1 MTLREMLLRVT
12 AWMRR
17 DRLEREL
24 AEEMRAHQE
33 LLARDLE
40 HEGMP
45 RDQALGAARR
55 QMGNATAQR
64 EASRDS
70 WGFPALDAL
79 LRDTRYAC
87 RGLARSPGFSITVIL
102 TLALGIG
109 ANAAMF
115 GIIDRLMFRPFPYL
129 RDPGTVHQ
137 VYFQTTFDG
146 RRSTRSTTPYTRH
159 RDMQRAAGALL
170 DFASVSEWRFA
181 VGRGADTRVRKVAGL
196 SASIFDFFDAKPVL
210 GRFFAPAEDTV
221 PAGAHVAVLGYGFWK
236 SEFGG
241 RDVVGERL
249 RIGQVDYTIIGV
261 APPGFVGVSGGGSP
275 HLFVPNTSIPAN
287 FDTYSQTN
295 FYKDYRWDWTDL
307 FIRRK
312 PGVSVAM
319 ANAALTQA
327 FSRARAIQRATNP
340 RVAPD
345 SIAHPVALAGAVR
358 NAAGPDRGPETKV
371 LLWVVGV
378 AAIVLLIACANV
390 ANLML
395 ARAQRRRREIAV
407 RLALGVSRA
416 RLVFQFITEG
426 LLLALIGGG
435 AGLVVAQWSGA
446 AIRGMMLPEGSSFA
460 LRTDWRTLGV
470 AAACALAAAL
480 LTALAPALLAVR
492 SSLAASLKAGVR
504 EGGATYRASRL
515 RAMLLMLQ
523 GALSVALLVGAG
535 LFVQS
540 LRNVSNIP
548 LGYDVSTVLEITPDF
563 RGMDSDSA
571 GEVAVRRR
579 LLAAARAIPGVE
591 AAARINSGLFR
602 TNTTGLR
609 VAGVD
614 SVERLGRFNMQITT
628 ADYFTV
634 MRTRI
639 LRGRAFDDRDG
650 ERAAPVVVVSAS
662 MARALWPGKEAIGEC
677 IQLVWDPLTKLRSA
691 ACTRVIG
698 IAEDVAAQGILDEQR
713 FMYYLPVDQLQ
724 PAWISRIYARMT
736 GPDVEADVER
746 VRQAMQAAMPGDGFV
761 MVRPLQEVVDDQ
773 RHSWTL
779 GATLF
784 LAFGGLALLVAAV
797 GLYGVIAYDVAQ
809 RTHEL
814 GVRVALGAKSA
825 DIVSLVVR
833 QGLAFAGI
841 GAGVGLAIA
850 GIAAPWLQPLLY
862 KESARD
868 PLTYAAVASVML
880 LVAAAASAIPAL
892 RASRVDPSG
901 ALRSD

>member
-1 MTLREMLLRVT
+1 MTLREVLLRLT
-12 AWMRR
+12 AWSRR
-17 DRLEREL
+17 DRLDQEL
-24 AEEMRAHQE
+24 ADEMRAHQE

-40 HEGMP
+40 HGGGMP
-45 RDQALGAARR
+45 REEALGAARR
-55 QMGNATAQR
+55 QMGNATGQR
-64 EASRDS
+64 EASRDY

-79 LRDTRYAC
+79 LMDARYAL
-87 RGLARSPGFSITVIL
+87 RGLARSPGFSITVIV

-129 RDPGTVHQ
+129 RDPGTFHQ
-137 VYFQTTFDG
+137 VYFQTTFNG
-146 RRSTRSTTPYTRH
+146 QRGTRSTTPYTRH
-159 RDMQRAAGALL
+159 LDMRRAAGSLL

-181 VGRGADTRVRKVAGL
+181 VGRGADTRVRKVAGV
-196 SASIFDFFDAKPVL
+196 SASLFDFFDVAPVI
-210 GRFFAPAEDTV
+210 GRFFSPAEDSV
-221 PAGAHVAVLGYGFWK
+221 PAGALVAVLSHGFWR
-236 SEFGG
+236 SEFGE
-241 RDVVGERL
+241 RDVLGEQLRVGK
-249 RIGQVDYTIIGV
+249 VDYTIIGV
-261 APPGFVGVSGGGSP
+261 APEGFVGVAGGGSP

-287 FDTYSQTN
+287 FDAYTQNN

-307 FIRRK
+307 FVRRK
-312 PGVSVAM
+312 PGVSVAA
-319 ANAALTQA
+319 ANEVLTQA
-327 FSRARAIQRATNP
+327 FRRARAIQREQNP

-345 SIAHPVALAGAVR
+345 SVAHPTAIAGAAR
-358 NAAGPDRGPETKV
+358 NAAGPEAGAETRV
-371 LLWVVGV
+371 LLWVMGV

-416 RLVFQFITEG
+416 RLIFQFVTEG
-426 LLLALIGGG
+426 LVLALIGGV

-446 AIRGMMLPEGSSFA
+446 AIRGMMMPEGSSFA
-460 LRTDWRTLGV
+460 LSTDWRTIGV
-470 AAACALAAAL
+470 TGACVLAAAL
-480 LTALAPALLAVR
+480 LTAMAPAFLAIR
-492 SSLAASLKAGVR
+492 SSLATSLKSGVR
-504 EGGATYRASRL
+504 EGTFRSSRM
-515 RAMLLMLQ
+515 RSTLLVVQ

-540 LRNVSNIP
+540 LRNVTNIP
-548 LGYDVSTVLEITPDF
+548 LGYDVRTVLEITPDF

-571 GEVAVRRR
+571 GEVALRRR
-579 LLAAARAIPGVE
+579 LLAAAQAIPGVE

-609 VAGVD
+609 VPGID

-628 ADYFTV
+628 ADYFAV

-639 LRGRAFDDRDG
+639 LRGRAFDESDG
-650 ERAAPVVVVSAS
+650 ERGAPVVVVSAA
-662 MARALWPGKEAIGEC
+662 MAQALWPGKEAIGEC
-677 IQLVWDPLTKLRSA
+677 IQLVWDPLAKVTSP

-698 IAEDVAAQGILDEQR
+698 IAEDVASQGIMDEQR
-713 FMYYLPVDQLQ
+713 FMYYLPIDQLH
-724 PAWISRIYARMT
+724 PGWIARIYVRMA

-746 VRQAMQAAMPGDGFV
+746 VRKAMQAAMPGDGFV
-761 MVRPLQEVVDDQ
+761 IVRRMQEVVDDQ
-773 RHSWTL
+773 FSSWRL

-784 LAFGGLALLVAAV
+784 LAFGALALIVAAV

-814 GVRVALGAKSA
+814 GVRVALGAKSG
-825 DIVSLVVR
+825 DIVTLVVR
-833 QGLAFAGI
+833 QGLAFAAI

-850 GIAAPWLQPLLY
+850 AFAAPWLQPLLY

-868 PLTYAAVASVML
+868 PLTYAAVGAVML
-880 LVAAAASAIPAL
+880 LVAAAASAVPAL
-892 RASRVDPSG
+892 RASRVDPCG